1 MKIAVFALLAG
12 AVQGQPILE
21 RLEEYRGR
29 IVVLNFWATWCE
41 PCRREMPLLG
51 AVRKA
56 YAAQGVEVIGASAD
70 AAETQPKI
78 PEFVRRRKIEFPI
91 WLGATTADM
100 RRLELGEEL
109 PATAI
114 LDRDGRAA
122 ARILGPLKKGDIE
135 TRLDWLLGD
144 RRTPPPPPLLR
155 RDEHA
160 GEEDHEHAAV
170 GLEGASLVP
179 S

>member
-1 MKIAVFALLAG
+1 MKIVVFALLAG
-12 AVQGQPILE
+12 AVQDQPILE

-41 PCRREMPLLG
+41 PCRREMPLLA
-51 AVRKA
+51 AVQKA

-78 PEFVRRRKIEFPI
+78 PGFVRRRKIEFPI

-100 RRLELGEEL
+100 QRLELGEEL

-114 LDRDGRAA
+114 LDRDGRVA
-122 ARILGPLKKGDIE
+122 ARLLGPLQKGDLE

-144 RRTPPPPPLLR
+144 RQTPPPPALVR
-155 RDEHA
+155 REEHA
-160 GEEDHEHAAV
+160 GEDHEHAAV